1 VIRAALLPLL
11 SLALLLGACGRAE
24 IHTERVL
31 AFGTLVEISIYTED
45 AALARKGVAAVRED
59 LDRMH
64 GDWHPWEPG
73 ALGRTNELLASDTEF
88 SVDPSVL
95 PLLVQAQALEQR
107 SDGLFNPAIGELI
120 ALWGFHGDERPD
132 APPPPEADI
141 RRWLDGAPS
150 MADIEIHGDRAR
162 AIRPGLRVDLGGFA
176 KGYGVDRAME
186 RLMEMGVRN
195 AIINAGGDL
204 RAIGRP
210 GNRPWRIGIRHP
222 DGERM
227 MASLELQGDESVY
240 TSGDYERYFTY
251 QDMRYHHILDPR
263 SGRPAAGAR
272 SVTVLH
278 DNGAEADAASTA
290 LFVAGPERFAEIA
303 ARMGIGKAMLVDAE
317 GAVHMTPEMA
327 GRVRFEIEPPP
338 PVRITEPPR

>member
-1 VIRAALLPLL
+1 VIHKALPPLL
-11 SLALLLGACGRAE
+11 ALALLLGACGRAE

-31 AFGTLVEISIYTED
+31 AFGTLVEISIYTD
-45 AALARKGVAAVRED
+45 DPTLARSGVAAVRED

-64 GDWHPWEPG
+64 SAWHPWEPG
-73 ALGRTNELLASDTEF
+73 ALGRTNELLATQTEF

-95 PLLVQAQALEQR
+95 PLLILGRELEAR
-107 SDGLFNPAIGELI
+107 SDGLFNAAIGDLI

-132 APPPPEADI
+132 SPPPAEADI
-141 RRWLDGAPS
+141 RRWLDAAPS
-150 MADIEIHGDRAR
+150 MADIEIDGDRAR
-162 AIRPGLRVDLGGFA
+162 ATRPGVRVDLGGFA

-186 RLMEMGVRN
+186 RLMEMGVDN

-222 DGERM
+222 DGETM

-251 QDMRYHHILDPR
+251 HGMRYHHILDPR
-263 SGRPAAGAR
+263 TGRPAGDAR

-278 DNGAEADAASTA
+278 YEGAVADAASTA
-290 LFVAGPERFAEIA
+290 LFVAGPARFAEIA
-303 ARMGIGKAMLVDAE
+303 ARMGVRKAMLVEAE
-317 GAVHMTPEMA
+317 GTVHMTPEMA
-327 GRVRFEIEPPP
+327 ERVRFEIEPPP
-338 PVRITEPPR
+338 PVRITEVPR